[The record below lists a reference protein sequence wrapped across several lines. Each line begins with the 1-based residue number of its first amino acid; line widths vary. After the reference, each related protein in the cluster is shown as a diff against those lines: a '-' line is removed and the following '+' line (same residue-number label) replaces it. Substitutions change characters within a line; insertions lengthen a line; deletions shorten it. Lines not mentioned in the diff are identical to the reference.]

1 MTTKHTKIINTRLSW
16 NRINWRSLFTHFLIK
31 KLEQDSQTVIIILYK
46 WLPLTLSVW
55 QASIAYIFWNPV
67 KKMSAGLRFC
77 ICLSL
82 ILLSFPLSETRPL
95 SNQHIHIQ
103 IRRRNL
109 SSLIRILGEDANEV
123 LNIGL
128 ENEKKNKDLYG
139 SKRSSPGGPDAHHHS
154 TNN

>member
-1 MTTKHTKIINTRLSW
+1 M
-16 NRINWRSLFTHFLIK
+16 
-31 KLEQDSQTVIIILYK
+31 
-46 WLPLTLSVW
+46 
-55 QASIAYIFWNPV
+55 A
-67 KKMSAGLRFC
+67 AGLRFC